1 MRVRDLLSAAAVAA
15 LFVGAQ
21 AQAQTQSQPVHSVAD
36 DAAVFGAREGVRGMA
51 VSPDGTKL
59 VYIAPIKDR
68 WSSVMLVDLT
78 TGGDKPILV
87 SNGSP
92 EVLRWCNFAG
102 NDRLVCRFT
111 GNAREG
117 SGVLVGFNRLVS
129 VNLEGGDIKQ
139 LGQQASFYDRGLR
152 QFDGNV
158 LDWHA
163 GKPGTLLMEREYIP
177 EVGKTGSR
185 LVAERQG
192 LGVDM
197 VDAHTAKASAVEA
210 PLPDAAGFLTDGLG
224 NVRIKVNAETNDG
237 EPTGRERVFYRTA
250 RGKDWRA
257 LNEYVDGEEFEPLA
271 VDATT
276 DSLYA
281 LKKLNGR
288 KALYRIKL
296 DGSKTEELIASN
308 PKVDIDD
315 VVRVGDG
322 LKVIGYTFTEDRQQ
336 VIYFDQEFKQ
346 LHEQLA
352 RLLPKN
358 PDVSFEGASGDGRKL
373 LIFAGGAS
381 DPGRFYL
388 YDKQTHE
395 MNELLDTRPALENRT
410 LGIVSAITYKAA
422 DGTSIPAYLTL
433 PPGKTIATA
442 KNLPGIVLPHGGPS
456 ARDTWGWH
464 ADSFLIQFLAARGY
478 AVIQPEYRGSAGFG
492 DKWLMDNGF
501 KSWRTSIGD
510 ITSAAHYLV
519 SSGIA
524 DPKRLAIVGWSYGGY
539 AALQSAGTE
548 PSLYKTVVAVAPVTD
563 LEMMKREAQDYT
575 SAGLVEKEIGS
586 GPHVIEGSPIRH
598 AAAISAPVLLVH
610 ADMDLN
616 VNIEQ
621 SDKMNEALKSAGKD
635 VEYIRITGLD
645 HYIDDSVQRTT
656 MLLHI
661 ASLLD
666 RTIGH

>member
-1 MRVRDLLSAAAVAA
+1 MEGSSPVRVCKLLSAAAAAA
-15 LFVGAQ
+15 LFVGIQ
-21 AQAQTQSQPVHSVAD
+21 AQAQQVHSLAD
-36 DAAVFGAREGVRGMA
+36 DAAAFGARDGVRAMA
-51 VSPDGTKL
+51 VSPDGSKL
-59 VYIAPIKDR
+59 VYVAPIKDR
-68 WSSVMLVDLT
+68 WSSVMLVDLAS
-78 TGGDKPILV
+78 GADKPILV
-87 SNGSP
+87 SNGAP

-111 GNAREG
+111 GNAHEG
-117 SGVLVGFNRLVS
+117 SGILLGFSRLVS
-129 VNLEGGDIKQ
+129 INLDGGDLKQ
-139 LGQQASFYDRGLR
+139 LGQQGSFYDRGLR
-152 QFDGNV
+152 QFDGSV

-163 GKPGTLLMEREYIP
+163 NRPGTVLMEREYVP
-177 EVGKTGSR
+177 EVGKTGTR
-185 LVAERQG
+185 LAAERQG

-197 VDAHTAKASAVEA
+197 VDVHTGKATSVEA

-224 NVRIKVNAETNDG
+224 NVRIKVNTETKDG
-237 EPTGRERVFYRTA
+237 DATGRERVFYRVA
-250 RGKDWRA
+250 GGKDWRA
-257 LNEYVDGEEFEPLA
+257 LNDYVDADEFDPLA
-271 VDATT
+271 VDGTT

-296 DGSKTEELIASN
+296 DGTKAEELVASN
-308 PKVDIDD
+308 ANVDIDD

-322 LKVIGYTFTEDRQQ
+322 LKVIGYTFAEDRETI
-336 VIYFDQEFKQ
+336 VYFDKEFEQ
-346 LHEQLA
+346 LHEQLG
-352 RLLPKN
+352 RLLPNN
-358 PDVSFEGASGDGRKL
+358 PQLSFEGASGDGRKL
-373 LIFAGGAS
+373 LILAGGAS
-381 DPGRFYL
+381 DPGRYYL
-388 YDKQTHE
+388 YDKQSHE
-395 MNELLDTRPALENRT
+395 LNELLDRRPALENQK
-410 LGIVSAITYKAA
+410 LGTVSAITYKAA

-433 PPGKTIATA
+433 PPGKEP

-478 AVIQPEYRGSAGFG
+478 AIIQPEYRGSAGFG

-510 ITSAAHYLV
+510 ITAAAHYLV

-539 AALQSAGTE
+539 AALQSAVTE
-548 PSLYKTVVAVAPVTD
+548 PSLYKAVVAVAPVTD
-563 LEMMKREAQDYT
+563 LEMKKREAHNYNI
-575 SAGLVEKEIGS
+575 SGLVEKQIGS
-586 GPHVIEGSPIRH
+586 GPHVIDGSPLRH
-598 AAAISAPVLLVH
+598 VTAISAPVLLVH

-616 VNIEQ
+616 VDVEE
-621 SDKMNEALKSAGKD
+621 SDKMSEALKSAGKD

-645 HYIDDSVQRTT
+645 HYIDDSVQRTN

-661 ASLLD
+661 GTLLD